1 MMQVCFRTKLLG
13 LAWIYTSFSIHH
25 HLSPEISY
33 NTPSTAPKVVINDW
47 NILLGQRPVRL
58 SLQYDHIVPVSN
70 LSVTARLPVAQLIR
84 DDRPVT
90 ERTELKDLRAQDGGV
105 GKCWGN
111 RVR

>member
-1 MMQVCFRTKLLG
+1 M
-13 LAWIYTSFSIHH
+13 
-25 HLSPEISY
+25 
-33 NTPSTAPKVVINDW
+33 VINDW

-105 GKCWGN
+105 GKCRGGN
-111 RVR
+111 DVF